1 MTLAEATILVKRF
14 SNLFRKD
21 KSYYAFNYALEHTI
35 DKETGK
41 KKYKKGPWFVS
52 DENNQPRPITVET
65 YLQHLEV
72 KAWSSWGVILPS
84 INEKNEVSF
93 GAIDKD
99 VYGDEEDNKR
109 IVKQIY
115 DEKLPLVPC
124 FSKSGGLHIYFFCKE
139 DVPASK
145 VRSQL
150 QHYNKY
156 LGINAKE
163 VFPKQIKLKW
173 DKKKKRFDPGNGIL
187 LPYMDCLEQEHGL
200 KEVFYKDN
208 KCLNKWIKNVDLET
222 GSLEEFLFHA
232 ESVAV
237 DKDFF
242 GEQPLELEEKP
253 EKEKPKIQ
261 TEERDFEE
269 SNARPLSMPLRT
281 IINNIKN
288 KKKHDSGGT
297 FDNWIVDFVYG
308 AMEEKRSDL
317 DILKHLEKVRDLS
330 EKTKETNYFE
340 KKINNCRERFDKADP
355 GPQREKFMHNIIY
368 IKKLNKFY
376 DKSTKNP
383 YDKESV
389 NTTYAHIFPKSTPP
403 TTYFREHP
411 NKQLAEEEVYRPDL
425 YNEEDP
431 LMKGAD
437 HLYYINKY
445 KPGKIKPI
453 KPEKIKDL
461 EPFFELMEHLVV
473 EVKEREHLLDILGY
487 IVQNPWKKVKTITVI
502 YTEKQR
508 FGKGTLFDTLTDIKG
523 ETNCEPTD
531 VKGILDKGVVFAEKE
546 LVLVD
551 EVKSKGNF
559 TEKSNLINDLKKIG
573 TETRIQQ
580 RRLFVDYKVIET
592 QTNYF
597 IFTNNSDALNIEAED
612 ERYFVIANE
621 NERKPQS
628 WYKKYHK
635 WRQDKGSSYVY
646 WFLKNRDVSKFDPM
660 APPPM
665 TKAKQEME
673 EETGHP
679 LVKKLRE
686 WINEGRHPF
695 NLDECVRGTTE
706 LAEFISKND
715 RGDHVRYVNNTK
727 TLNKCLKEAG
737 CVFIGQVHHKLRNEK
752 PTLFLFR
759 NAEEMLAK
767 HKKSELCNHVWK
779 PLGGQSLEEI
789 VSDRSALNMNYV
801 SSNISDGSFCWACKE
816 EIDADSNDKCIE
828 CDFGIKCKCGKCT
841 CDDPKSK
848 VRKLPEYR

>member
-14 SNLFRKD
+14 SILFRKD

-281 IINNIKN
+281 IINNI
-288 KKKHDSGGT
+288 
-297 FDNWIVDFVYG
+297 
-308 AMEEKRSDL
+308 
-317 DILKHLEKVRDLS
+317 
-330 EKTKETNYFE
+330 
-340 KKINNCRERFDKADP
+340 
-355 GPQREKFMHNIIY
+355 
-368 IKKLNKFY
+368 
-376 DKSTKNP
+376 
-383 YDKESV
+383 
-389 NTTYAHIFPKSTPP
+389 
-403 TTYFREHP
+403 
-411 NKQLAEEEVYRPDL
+411 
-425 YNEEDP
+425 
-431 LMKGAD
+431 
-437 HLYYINKY
+437 
-445 KPGKIKPI
+445 
-453 KPEKIKDL
+453 
-461 EPFFELMEHLVV
+461 
-473 EVKEREHLLDILGY
+473 
-487 IVQNPWKKVKTITVI
+487 
-502 YTEKQR
+502 
-508 FGKGTLFDTLTDIKG
+508 
-523 ETNCEPTD
+523 
-531 VKGILDKGVVFAEKE
+531 
-546 LVLVD
+546 
-551 EVKSKGNF
+551 
-559 TEKSNLINDLKKIG
+559 
-573 TETRIQQ
+573 
-580 RRLFVDYKVIET
+580 
-592 QTNYF
+592 
-597 IFTNNSDALNIEAED
+597 
-612 ERYFVIANE
+612 
-621 NERKPQS
+621 
-628 WYKKYHK
+628 
-635 WRQDKGSSYVY
+635 
-646 WFLKNRDVSKFDPM
+646 
-660 APPPM
+660 
-665 TKAKQEME
+665 
-673 EETGHP
+673 
-679 LVKKLRE
+679 
-686 WINEGRHPF
+686 
-695 NLDECVRGTTE
+695 
-706 LAEFISKND
+706 
-715 RGDHVRYVNNTK
+715 
-727 TLNKCLKEAG
+727 
-737 CVFIGQVHHKLRNEK
+737 
-752 PTLFLFR
+752 
-759 NAEEMLAK
+759 
-767 HKKSELCNHVWK
+767 
-779 PLGGQSLEEI
+779 
-789 VSDRSALNMNYV
+789 
-801 SSNISDGSFCWACKE
+801 
-816 EIDADSNDKCIE
+816 
-828 CDFGIKCKCGKCT
+828 
-841 CDDPKSK
+841 
-848 VRKLPEYR
+848 